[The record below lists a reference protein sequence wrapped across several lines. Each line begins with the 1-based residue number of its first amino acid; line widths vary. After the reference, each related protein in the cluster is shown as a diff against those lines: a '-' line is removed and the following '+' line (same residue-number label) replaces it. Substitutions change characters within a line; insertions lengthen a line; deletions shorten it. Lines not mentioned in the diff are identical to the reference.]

1 VTGADGTYLISGVP
15 SGTVQATATLAGFP
29 TTSQAFTFDQQP
41 RQWNPVMRVGSLEET
56 VSVSASTPAVSSQE
70 KDEQKQAPSQNVV
83 NLQRRAG
90 GVLPIRI
97 DVPRAGTSHQFVKP
111 LVVDQDTS
119 VTLRYKRR

>member
-1 VTGADGTYLISGVP
+1 MEPGDARRL
-15 SGTVQATATLAGFP
+15 
-29 TTSQAFTFDQQP
+29 
-41 RQWNPVMRVGSLEET
+41 LEET
-56 VSVSASTPAVSSQE
+56 VSVSASTPAVSNQE

-83 NLQRRAG
+83 NLQRRAA